1 MSKNPDIYLLYEYM
15 EKVPFTVRM
24 KACLDAPI
32 DVKALEKSGAGGDRQ
47 VPVFQREGRP
57 G

>member
-32 DVKALEKSGAGGDRQ
+32 DVDILTKAAQEAI
-47 VPVFQREGRP
+47 GRFP
-57 G
+57 